1 MLLRE
6 SFLLSNNSPIIHQLS
21 FNHYDTIQQ
30 LDSSQIKKDYT
41 IIMVGARQSRRRRR
55 EPYFFLD
62 QTGYS
67 LVVSLTSTSR
77 LTTPVDLLLGFFLR
91 WLDGWRVEDE
101 EEVLADAEVLVVAV
115 LFVEDVIVTE
125 GTSECSVKWNT
136 TNKS

>member
-1 MLLRE
+1 MKGETKQKTPLRAL
-6 SFLLSNNSPIIHQLS
+6 F
-21 FNHYDTIQQ
+21 
-30 LDSSQIKKDYT
+30 
-41 IIMVGARQSRRRRR
+41 
-55 EPYFFLD
+55 FFLD
-62 QTGYS
+62 QTGHS

-136 TNKS
+136 TNKSEN

>member
-1 MLLRE
+1 M
-6 SFLLSNNSPIIHQLS
+6 IIQLS
-21 FNHYDTIQQ
+21 W
-30 LDSSQIKKDYT
+30 K
-41 IIMVGARQSRRRRR
+41 ARDKAEDAAASLN
-55 EPYFFLD
+55 FFLD
-62 QTGYS
+62 QTGHS